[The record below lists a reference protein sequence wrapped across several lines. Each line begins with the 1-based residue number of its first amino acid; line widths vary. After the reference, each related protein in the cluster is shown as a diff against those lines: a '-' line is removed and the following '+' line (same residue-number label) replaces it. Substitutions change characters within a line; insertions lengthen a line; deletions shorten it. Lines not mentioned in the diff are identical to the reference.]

1 MALLHDHSEECT
13 KSELDLFTLPPTQTS
28 IEKGQYV
35 EYHPISNIA
44 DGGPI
49 QFYVPGSS
57 EEYIDPSQTQLY
69 VKVKVTKG
77 DGTDLKDTD
86 VVGPCNL
93 LLQTLFSQVDV
104 TLNERLISASTP
116 TYPYRAMIET
126 LLTYDKGAKASQLT
140 ASGWSK
146 DTAGKMD
153 NVNCTASEAETNAG
167 LKTRRK
173 RILNSRILDL
183 IGPIHGDLFCQDKH
197 LINGVDL
204 KVKLVP
210 SSDAFC
216 LMASGEN
223 PTYKIKIMDASLF
236 IRRVT
241 VSSAV
246 MLGHIKALEKG
257 TAKYPLRRVVCKM
270 MSVPRGNLTLT
281 QDHLF
286 LGQLPNRIVV
296 GCVSNAAFNG
306 SYSKNPYNFQHFNV
320 NYVSVHVNGEQIP
333 HTPLKPDYAAGRKS
347 CVRSYHT
354 LFSGM
359 DKMYMNEGNNI
370 SLSEYPDGYTLYAF
384 DLTPDLACGGHFSLV
399 KHGNLRLDMHIASPL
414 EETINIII
422 YAEFNNIL
430 EIDQARNIIFDYN
443 S

>member
-77 DGTDLKDTD
+77 DGTDIIDTD

-126 LLTYDKGAKASQLT
+126 LLTYDKGAKTSQLT

-146 DTAGKMD
+146 DTAGKTD

-173 RILNSRILDL
+173 RILNSRIIDL

-197 LINGVDL
+197 FINGVDL
-204 KVKLVP
+204 K
-210 SSDAFC
+210 SSWFPAATTFVSW
-216 LMASGEN
+216 LPGKTP
-223 PTYKIKIMDASLF
+223 PTK
-236 IRRVT
+236 
-241 VSSAV
+241 
-246 MLGHIKALEKG
+246 
-257 TAKYPLRRVVCKM
+257 
-270 MSVPRGNLTLT
+270 
-281 QDHLF
+281 
-286 LGQLPNRIVV
+286 
-296 GCVSNAAFNG
+296 
-306 SYSKNPYNFQHFNV
+306 
-320 NYVSVHVNGEQIP
+320 
-333 HTPLKPDYAAGRKS
+333 
-347 CVRSYHT
+347 
-354 LFSGM
+354 
-359 DKMYMNEGNNI
+359 
-370 SLSEYPDGYTLYAF
+370 
-384 DLTPDLACGGHFSLV
+384 
-399 KHGNLRLDMHIASPL
+399 
-414 EETINIII
+414 
-422 YAEFNNIL
+422 
-430 EIDQARNIIFDYN
+430 
-443 S
+443 

>member
-1 MALLHDHSEECT
+1 MALLHDHSEECA

-28 IEKGQYV
+28 VEKGQYV

-49 QFYVPGSS
+49 QFYVPGSTD
-57 EEYIDPSQTQLY
+57 EYIDPSQTQLY
-69 VKVKVTKG
+69 VKVKVTKA
-77 DGTDLKDTD
+77 DGADLIDTD

-93 LLQTLFSQVDV
+93 LLHSLFSQVDV
-104 TLNERLISASTP
+104 TLNDRLISASTP

-126 LLTYDKGAKASQLT
+126 LLSYDKGAKLSQLT
-140 ASGWSK
+140 ASGWVK
-146 DTAGKMD
+146 DTAGRMD
-153 NVNCTASEAETNAG
+153 NVNCTASDTETNAG
-167 LKTRRK
+167 LKKRRK
-173 RILNSRILDL
+173 RILNSRTIDL
-183 IGPIHGDLFCQDKH
+183 IGPIHGDIFFQDRH

-204 KVKLVP
+204 KVKLIP
-210 SSDAFC
+210 SSNSFC

-223 PTYKIKIMDASLF
+223 PTYKIKIVDASLF
-236 IRRVT
+236 VRRVT
-241 VSSAV
+241 LSSAV
-246 MLGHIKALEKG
+246 MLGHMKALEKG

-270 MSVPRGNLTLT
+270 LSVPRGNLTLT
-281 QDHLF
+281 QDHVF

-306 SYSKNPYNFQHFNV
+306 SFSKNPFNFQHFNV
-320 NYVSVHVNGEQIP
+320 NYVALHVNGEQIP
-333 HTPLKPDYAAGRKS
+333 HTPLKPDYNQGRKD

-359 DKMYMNEGNNI
+359 DKMYMNEGNDI
-370 SLSEYPDGYTLYAF
+370 TLSDYPDGYALYAF

-399 KHGNLRLDMHIASPL
+399 KHGNLRLDMHFAQPL
-414 EETINIII
+414 DETINIII